1 MNPKQQLRSLHAK
14 NNTFKTDM
22 ALSYFAAS
30 SNLRN
35 ACYTPTVFLFLN
47 PISYANLISGGNK
60 LTMMLCANADELPT
74 HLYCFAL
81 QFVIQSTRNQQSSP
95 NQTRAVYPTQPSAMS
110 GGCPAAAVHKHLHQK
125 ELSVYIYHS
134 PGNPQSQPHSHHK
147 SGPWRSSSCE
157 PQTGKDANCSHS
169 YELP

>member
-1 MNPKQQLRSLHAK
+1 
-14 NNTFKTDM
+14 M

-95 NQTRAVYPTQPSAMS
+95 NQTCSVYPTQPSAVS
-110 GGCPAAAVHKHLHQK
+110 GDVQLQLCTNTFTKKNHQCTSTTAQEVHRASLTPTTNLAPDAAVPVSLRQ
-125 ELSVYIYHS
+125 E
-134 PGNPQSQPHSHHK
+134 
-147 SGPWRSSSCE
+147 RM
-157 PQTGKDANCSHS
+157 QTAPTPMNF
-169 YELP
+169 PN